1 MLKFDLNIVRIL
13 NERISGNQEQLIS
26 MDNASNDAFDLLI
39 SKGQSTGACCKDNVR
54 AFFQN
59 KKTINPEEYGK

>member
-13 NERISGNQEQLIS
+13 NERISGNQEQIIS

-39 SKGQSTGACCKDNVR
+39 SKGQSTGACSKDNVR